1 MTGWVRVYDCGGES
15 GAAVGRVCVCGGVLE
30 LEEWSVGR
38 ETERERVR
46 KDNFFTG

>member
-1 MTGWVRVYDCGGES
+1 MTVVEKAEERWGGC
-15 GAAVGRVCVCGGVLE
+15 VCVCGGVLE
-30 LEEWSVGR
+30 LEEWNMGR